1 MAFGYFANHIQ
12 DISQTQK
19 GKFEFP
25 GADFSV
31 ALVDH
36 SDLLST
42 VGSGEVEQDDGEDR
56 VGTWRGETWTQS
68 MEEMGVFPKTFLG
81 II

>member
-1 MAFGYFANHIQ
+1 
-12 DISQTQK
+12 
-19 GKFEFP
+19 
-25 GADFSV
+25 V

>member
-1 MAFGYFANHIQ
+1 M
-12 DISQTQK
+12 
-19 GKFEFP
+19 
-25 GADFSV
+25 

-42 VGSGEVEQDDGEDR
+42 VGSGEVEHDDGEDR

>member
-1 MAFGYFANHIQ
+1 M
-12 DISQTQK
+12 
-19 GKFEFP
+19 
-25 GADFSV
+25 

-36 SDLLST
+36 SDHLSM

-68 MEEMGVFPKTFLG
+68 MEKMGVFSKNIPWDNLNFDLLLPL
-81 II
+81 